1 MNKTIKIYI
10 VFLVLIFIAIIF
22 VDANRPRPID
32 WRPTYSINDK
42 IPFGLYIFDKET
54 PTLLKKNSLKKV
66 TNTIYEYFEPLYN
79 YDSLVNNY
87 SERGTILSISEY
99 SLIDDQSTQELLYFV
114 SHGNSAYL
122 SSKSFSKILMD
133 SLKFETNNEMIF
145 NKEIKFSLANKKLDT
160 KKYNFD
166 IGAGS
171 YYFSKIDTLTTT
183 ILGYQ
188 ESGNNKYANFIKVP
202 HGNGFFY
209 LHTQPAAFT
218 NYHILKENHSEYLEK
233 IVSYIPKGNI
243 FWVIDNING
252 ESVSSS
258 PMRFILS
265 NPALKWAWY
274 LFLIGM
280 VFFMIFNA
288 KRKQRIVPIVK
299 PLQNTTVD
307 FTKTIGNLYYQEGDH
322 QNIINK
328 KIIYFLERVRNEFL
342 IETNTLDENFIKKL
356 HLKTGKNIEDIE
368 NVVRLIN
375 YQRRSYHQSIED
387 DLIEINNAIEKIF
400 S

>member
-54 PTLLKKNSLKKV
+54 PTLLRKNSLKKV

-171 YYFSKIDTLTTT
+171 YYFGKIDTLTTT

-233 IVSYIPKGNI
+233 IVSYIPKGKI
-243 FWVIDNING
+243 FWAIDNING

-375 YQRRSYHQSIED
+375 YQRKSYHQSIED

>member
-114 SHGNSAYL
+114 SHGNSAFL

-171 YYFSKIDTLTTT
+171 YYFGKIDTLTTT

-233 IVSYIPKGNI
+233 TVSYIPKGKI
-243 FWVIDNING
+243 FWAIDKING

>member
-42 IPFGLYIFDKET
+42 IPFGLYIFDKES

-87 SERGTILSISEY
+87 NERGTILSISEY

-114 SHGNSAYL
+114 SHGNSAFL

-171 YYFSKIDTLTTT
+171 YYFGKIDTLTTT

-233 IVSYIPKGNI
+233 IVSYIPKGKI
-243 FWVIDNING
+243 FWAIDNING